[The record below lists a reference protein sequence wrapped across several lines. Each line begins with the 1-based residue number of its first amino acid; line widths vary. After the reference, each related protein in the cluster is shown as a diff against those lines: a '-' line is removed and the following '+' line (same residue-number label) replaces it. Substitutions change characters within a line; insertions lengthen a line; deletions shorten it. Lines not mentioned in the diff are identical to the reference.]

1 VRSLVGRKSKLT
13 TSNCIEIWFV
23 GWLVGLST
31 QMFLGAFEVGRAL
44 VDLLV
49 FLLPDG
55 DRARGELQIARSLAT
70 AAGSQTFNV
79 PPERGA

>member
-1 VRSLVGRKSKLT
+1 
-13 TSNCIEIWFV
+13 
-23 GWLVGLST
+23 
-31 QMFLGAFEVGRAL
+31 MFLGAFEVGRAL